1 MIVDYF
7 CGKNRIIRK
16 KATFYYKEEPQ
27 LAQICGIFIRLKLT
41 NIFREMLFFLHF
53 YEKDHAEVK
62 KQKNLIFSCPDG
74 KFTVR

>member
-41 NIFREMLFFLHF
+41 NIFREICIFL
-53 YEKDHAEVK
+53 YLY
-62 KQKNLIFSCPDG
+62 KNIYDG
-74 KFTVR
+74 CKRQR